1 MAKRMLDR
9 IDQHVAHNI
18 KFARNQSG
26 LTQVELAA
34 VTGMSYQRIPN
45 YENGSDRVSA
55 SALFRLAKGLSVSPA
70 HFFEGLDG
78 AIGVERL
85 SDAPQAGYS
94 VETVAA
100 GWREL
105 KRDFAMLKTD
115 AAREAS
121 IAAVKAIKQLE
132 KRLA

>member
-26 LTQVELAA
+26 LTQVAA
-34 VTGMSYQRIPN
+34 VTGMSYQRIQN